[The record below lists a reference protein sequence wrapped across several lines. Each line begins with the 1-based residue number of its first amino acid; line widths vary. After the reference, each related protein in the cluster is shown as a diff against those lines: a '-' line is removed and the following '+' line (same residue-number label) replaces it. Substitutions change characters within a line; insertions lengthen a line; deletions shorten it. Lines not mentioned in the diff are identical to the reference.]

1 MASKTF
7 KCRVV
12 TPAASLADDEV
23 VYASVPAWD
32 GLLGVQVGRAP
43 LLARLGVGEL
53 RLDYPEEKGAEGGSR
68 WFALDGGFVRM
79 ADNQLIVLAERA
91 VAAESFTLAEAEAEL
106 KSAATRIS
114 KRPTRSIS
122 AVIVSPGL
130 TGPTPS
136 GVPVKIR
143 SPGERVMICDR

>member
-1 MASKTF
+1 MAAKTF

-53 RLDYPEEKGAEGGSR
+53 RLDFSEEKGAEGGSR

-91 VAAESFTLAEAEAEL
+91 TPAESFTLGEAEAEL
-106 KSAATRIS
+106 KAATGRKALDPAEAEQRRRDVELAKLKVRLARE
-114 KRPTRSIS
+114 KRGI
-122 AVIVSPGL
+122 
-130 TGPTPS
+130 
-136 GVPVKIR
+136 
-143 SPGERVMICDR
+143 

>member
-12 TPAASLADDEV
+12 TPAAALADDEV
-23 VYASVPAWD
+23 QYASVPAWD
-32 GLLGVQVGRAP
+32 GLLGVMAGRAP

-53 RLDYPEEKGAEGGSR
+53 RLDYPEEKGTEGGSR

-91 VAAESFTLAEAEAEL
+91 VPAESFTAAEAEAEL
-106 KSAATRIS
+106 KAATQRQALDPAEAEQRRRDIELAKLKVRLARE
-114 KRPTRSIS
+114 KRGI
-122 AVIVSPGL
+122 
-130 TGPTPS
+130 
-136 GVPVKIR
+136 
-143 SPGERVMICDR
+143 

>member
-106 KSAATRIS
+106 KSAATRQVLDPAETEQRRRDVDLAKLKVRLARE
-114 KRPTRSIS
+114 KRGI
-122 AVIVSPGL
+122 
-130 TGPTPS
+130 
-136 GVPVKIR
+136 
-143 SPGERVMICDR
+143 